1 MAVVKVKNTRSA
13 VVSVS
18 YRKIDSRE
26 REARELVEWLKTI
39 PSKNLVSPLIVQ
51 LTLNNDWDAAQ
62 KLVHL
67 ADNCFDIRKFD
78 FDLDFL
84 RVFSDKGQ
92 RQFSCTYMEY
102 FPETDG
108 DYEHYSPL
116 GTQNYGHVVD
126 AFKSIKVRLESIRPE
141 DPARV

>member
-18 YRKIDSRE
+18 CRKIDSRE

-39 PSKNLVSPLIVQ
+39 PSKNLCDPLIAH
-51 LTLNNDWDAAQ
+51 LTLNNDWDAVQ

-67 ADNCFDIRKFD
+67 ADNNFDIRKFD

-92 RQFSCTYMEY
+92 KQFSGTYMEY
-102 FPETDG
+102 FPATDG

-116 GTQNYGHVVD
+116 CTQNYTHVVD
-126 AFKSIKVRLESIRPE
+126 AFKSIKARFESILPE
-141 DPARV
+141 DPAQV